1 MEKSA
6 FLDDLQQRL
15 AALVEGT
22 PAADLQRNLKALLSQ
37 QFAQLELVTREE
49 FDAQVR
55 VLARTREK
63 LQDLEHRLAEV
74 ESPRS

>member
-1 MEKSA
+1 MQKAA

-15 AALVEGT
+15 ASLIEGT
-22 PAADLQRNLKALLSQ
+22 PAADLQRNLKALLAQ

-63 LQDLEHRLAEV
+63 LQEMERRLAEL
-74 ESPRS
+74 ESRRG

>member
-1 MEKSA
+1 MEKA
-6 FLDDLQQRL
+6 ALLDDLQQRL
-15 AALVEGT
+15 ASLIEGT

-63 LQDLEHRLAEV
+63 LQDLEQRLAEL
-74 ESPRS
+74 ESQRD

>member
-15 AALVEGT
+15 ASLIEGT
-22 PAADLQRNLKALLSQ
+22 PAADLQRNLRALLSQ

-63 LQDLEHRLAEV
+63 LQDLERRLAEL
-74 ESPRS
+74 ESRRN

>member
-1 MEKSA
+1 MEKAA

-15 AALVEGT
+15 ASLIEGT

-63 LQDLEHRLAEV
+63 LQEMERRLDELQ
-74 ESPRS
+74 SQRG